1 MELPLVNQQ
10 IFTRCAYMRV
20 SEVGQTKQT
29 DFCIIHCRFFFDGS
43 SSPHLTAFL
52 FIRRFSF
59 KNQFPLFRNQN
70 KQSIRARHRRSIS
83 RIRSPSLSGAFLPLY
98 TLDLRSLKLTGL
110 ERAISQSVRELTLQ
124 QSVSFFRSLQL
135 YITYIIASHSHSQRL
150 RRSVTETSA
159 TRSRLSTS
167 AD

>member
-98 TLDLRSLKLTGL
+98 TLDLRSLKRTGL

-124 QSVSFFRSLQL
+124 QSVSFFLQEPSALHNVHHRVALSLSE
-135 YITYIIASHSHSQRL
+135 IATISYGDISDAL
-150 RRSVTETSA
+150 
-159 TRSRLSTS
+159 
-167 AD
+167 